1 MKIKI
6 TEPQRKALKAL
17 ALKLTATYVDCGR
30 FSHAYWNRRD
40 RPQCT
45 STMKALKAKCLV
57 EFVKRDG
64 ASVDHDIVLTDA
76 GREAIGA
83 ATGETKAT

>member
-17 ALKLTATYVDCGR
+17 ALGLTATYVDCGR

-45 STMKALKAKCLV
+45 SVMKALKAKGLV
-57 EFVKRDG
+57 EFVKREG
-64 ASVDHDIVLTDA
+64 GCIDHGIVLTDA
-76 GREAIGA
+76 GREVIGA
-83 ATGETKAT
+83 TKP